1 MSFQGTTSN
10 VATPIYALQEA
21 SPNIATPVYTWPFTQ
36 TWPSL
41 NLTNLNTA
49 LWNQIQASAN
59 LMQAPTRMEI
69 SAHPRFAPYRLT
81 TLLAGNSN
89 MQPTFEQDPVT
100 ALYPLQSLL
109 QAAQASSLSFLTPPP
124 TATVLAGNS
133 NLPSTTFL
141 PTSVQVIQRKSVQ
154 YPPNPTL
161 QYVSYIRIIINML

>member
-1 MSFQGTTSN
+1 MLCSPLASSN
-10 VATPIYALQEA
+10 FVTPIYALQEA
-21 SPNIATPVYTWPFTQ
+21 SPNIVTPLYTWPITTQ
-36 TWPSL
+36 TWPSVS
-41 NLTNLNTA
+41 LTNLNNA

-69 SAHPRFAPYRLT
+69 PTHPWFAPYPLT
-81 TLLAGNSN
+81 ALLAGNSN

-141 PTSVQVIQRKSVQ
+141 PTSAQVIQGKSVQ

-161 QYVSYIRIIINML
+161 P

>member
-59 LMQAPTRMEI
+59 LIQGMEFKF
-69 SAHPRFAPYRLT
+69 PKFKVR
-81 TLLAGNSN
+81 
-89 MQPTFEQDPVT
+89 
-100 ALYPLQSLL
+100 
-109 QAAQASSLSFLTPPP
+109 SFLLYF
-124 TATVLAGNS
+124 VFMLL
-133 NLPSTTFL
+133 LPI
-141 PTSVQVIQRKSVQ
+141 QV
-154 YPPNPTL
+154 YFA
-161 QYVSYIRIIINML
+161 Y